1 MIEMSPELLTIC
13 MFLGLLIGLF
23 MGHSLAFV
31 LGGLAVIFGLL
42 SWGPSAMNM
51 FMTRTF
57 GLMNNYVL
65 IAVPLFI
72 LMAQFLGQSKVS
84 DALFD
89 SLRYLLGPLRGGV
102 GIAVVV
108 VSVLF
113 AACTGIVGASVVTMG
128 LIALPLMLKYGY
140 DKQMSS
146 GLICAGGTLGILIPP
161 SIMLIVMGSETGLSV
176 GQLFAGAVLPGV
188 ALGIIYLLY
197 VVIRCGI
204 NPSLG
209 PPLSTAERSAVT
221 RRWIIYNVIK
231 SLVPPTIL
239 IIGVLGSIFAGIA
252 TPTEAAG
259 AGAILS
265 LVLVIA
271 YGRFSWAMIYQAVI
285 ATTKAT
291 SMVLMVAVGATCFTG
306 VFLGGG
312 GGEVVSDL
320 LLGTGFGKWGILVL
334 MLIINFFLGMFI
346 DWLGIIFITFP
357 IFVPIA
363 ESLGFDKL
371 WFVVLTA
378 VVLQNSFLTPPFGY
392 ALFYIKGIA
401 PPELS
406 TSDIWKG
413 AIPFIIIMTFGILAC
428 IFFPEL
434 ITWLPAK
441 IIQ

>member
-1 MIEMSPELLTIC
+1 MIDISPELLTIL
-13 MFLGLLIGLF
+13 MFTGLLLGLF
-23 MGHSLAFV
+23 MGHALAFV

-42 SWGPSAMNM
+42 SWGPDAMNM

-84 DALFD
+84 DDLFD

-140 DKQMSS
+140 DKQMST

-188 ALGIIYLLY
+188 ALGIIYLIY
-197 VVIRCGI
+197 VIIRCGI
-204 NPSLG
+204 NPAMG
-209 PPLSTAERSAVT
+209 PPLSAEERSAVT
-221 RRWIIYNVIK
+221 RGWIILHVLK

-239 IIGVLGSIFAGIA
+239 IVGVLGSIFTGIA

-265 LVLVIA
+265 LALVFA
-271 YGRFSWAMIYQAVI
+271 YRRFSWPMFYQALV

-306 VFLGGG
+306 VFLGSGG
-312 GGEVVSDL
+312 GQVVSDL
-320 LLGTGFGKWGILVL
+320 ILGLGLGKWGILVI
-334 MLIINFFLGMFI
+334 MLIINLILGMFI

-363 ESLGFDKL
+363 ESVGFDKL

-401 PPELS
+401 PPEVT

-413 AIPFIIIMTFGILAC
+413 AVPFIIIMTFGILAC

-441 IIQ
+441 IVK